1 VDILL
6 MVIGGY
12 SIYGHWWIFY
22 LWLLVDIIL
31 MDIGDFKWLL
41 VVILLMVIGS

>member
-12 SIYGHWWIFY
+12 EWFIILVVIADYYVNGHWWIFC
-22 LWLLVDIIL
+22 
-31 MDIGDFKWLL
+31 
-41 VVILLMVIGS
+41 